1 MGRMKWNTNICVV
14 ALIYIMCIMLMAGCE
29 NDTAIDRHMESESK
43 VDPVQRISDT
53 EKPILIV
60 TGEYLPY
67 TSEHLDDQ
75 GFLTEM
81 IKKTMAATGRAY
93 EIRFYPWARCQEMVA
108 SGEAWASFP
117 YGHSEYND
125 ENFLFSEVI
134 YKATHRYYYY
144 DKNKKI
150 GFATQKYSKILEFKD
165 YILGGTSGYW
175 YGEPKD
181 FLDMG
186 IQVEWAGDTDA
197 LVKMLRAK
205 RIDFFIE
212 DNLVF
217 EEAVSRLYPKEVEN
231 FVSLPLEAKTQDY
244 YLIVS
249 KKYPDAE
256 ALKQAFN
263 TVYSE
268 LVENGV
274 LKEIVEANGIRP

>member
-1 MGRMKWNTNICVV
+1 MDPKLDSVQG
-14 ALIYIMCIMLMAGCE
+14 
-29 NDTAIDRHMESESK
+29 TA
-43 VDPVQRISDT
+43 DT

-67 TSEHLDDQ
+67 TSQYLENQ

-81 IKKTMAATGRAY
+81 IKKTMAAAGKAY

-125 ENFLFSEVI
+125 ENFLFSDVI
-134 YKATHRYYYY
+134 YQATHRFYYYGE
-144 DKNKKI
+144 NEKI
-150 GFATQKYSKILEFKD
+150 GPATQKFSEIADFKD
-165 YILGGTSGYW
+165 YILGGAGGYW
-175 YGEPKD
+175 YGGPKD
-181 FLDMG
+181 FHDLG
-186 IQVEWAGDTDA
+186 VQVEWAGGTDA

-217 EEAVSRLYPKEVEN
+217 EEAVQRLYPEETGD
-231 FVSLPLEAKTQDY
+231 FLTLPVDAKIQSY

-249 KKYPDAE
+249 KDYPESE
-256 ALKQAFN
+256 ALAQSFN
-263 TVYSE
+263 TALGE
-268 LVENGV
+268 LEANGV
-274 LKEIVEANGIRP
+274 LKEIVEDNTIKQ